1 MGTIPCWLVLLVSA
15 ADAPARLPLRISVVE
30 HPSGDLVG
38 NAEVAIYSP
47 SGLCIRRGQTGLFG
61 HPYTPEIVERLDP
74 TLKQLRVMVRKR
86 QGYTVATGSA
96 TLVFE
101 DKRWRSKEKPPQPP
115 TPARERLTQVAQ
127 RTKTAQFPTFSP
139 LDNQPVEIWLRLPPI
154 PVCRTAPWQAFVC
167 GGVPYAPPGPPCG
180 LLPPVPPSDAWLPA
194 RIPAMDEPGRVE
206 AEAALGRQ
214 AAITELGRP
223 PTPEFEWARYG
234 ARWVNGPHGMFW
246 QVDVLPK
253 SPQKPATPTTRQR
266 AESDD
271 RR

>member
-1 MGTIPCWLVLLVSA
+1 MMGTVPCWLVLLALA

-47 SGLCIRRGQTGLFG
+47 SGLCIRHGQTGLFG
-61 HPYTPEIVERLDP
+61 HPYTPESVEPLDP
-74 TLKQLRVMVRKR
+74 ALKQLLVVVRKR
-86 QGYTVATGSA
+86 QGYTVATESA

-115 TPARERLTQVAQ
+115 TPERERLTQVAQ
-127 RTKTAQFPTFSP
+127 RTKTAQFSIISP
-139 LDNQPVEIWLRLPPI
+139 LDNQPVEIWLRLSPI

-167 GGVPYAPPGPPCG
+167 GGVPCAPPGPPCG

-194 RIPAMDEPGRVE
+194 RIPATDVPGLT
-206 AEAALGRQ
+206 EAALGRQ

-223 PTPEFEWARYG
+223 PVPEFEWARYG
-234 ARWVNGPHGMFW
+234 SRWVIGPYGMFW
-246 QVDVLPK
+246 QLDVLPK
-253 SPQKPATPTTRQR
+253 SSQKPATPNTRQPT
-266 AESDD
+266 ESDG